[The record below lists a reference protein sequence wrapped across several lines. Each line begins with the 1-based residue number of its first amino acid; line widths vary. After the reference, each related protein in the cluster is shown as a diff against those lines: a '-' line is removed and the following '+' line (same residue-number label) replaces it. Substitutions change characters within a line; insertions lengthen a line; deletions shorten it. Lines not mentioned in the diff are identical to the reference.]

1 MRHTI
6 SLDDISQHLVSITDF
21 RRNAGSYLDRI
32 RSVGS
37 YVLVRDGIPLVK
49 MVPIEKT
56 DTRSVEKKLR
66 KLKQLTGGFHF
77 KKSLS
82 PKEFNKLLDDRYAE
96 MLPR

>member
-1 MRHTI
+1 MPHTI
-6 SLDDISQHLVSITDF
+6 SLDDIGQHLVSVTDF

-32 RSVGS
+32 HAVGS

-49 MVPIEKT
+49 MVPIEKN
-56 DTRSVEKKLR
+56 DTMSTEEKLR
-66 KLKQLTGGFHF
+66 KLKRLTGGFRF

-82 PKEFNKLLDDRYAE
+82 PKRFNKLLDDRYAQ